1 MADKSQ
7 NSSTREVSDIHT
19 NTSGVLSPWRSA
31 THSDELL
38 DRRMDLIPCVSG
50 MSREQNT
57 DPVMTLP
64 FTSDTNQLRLS
75 RPCMLI
81 TYCN

>member
-1 MADKSQ
+1 MVDKSQ

-19 NTSGVLSPWRSA
+19 HTSGVLSPWHRPVIKI
-31 THSDELL
+31 LL
-38 DRRMDLIPCVSG
+38 DRSIEFIPGVSG
-50 MSREQNT
+50 MRREQNT
-57 DPVMTLP
+57 DPVMTVP
-64 FTSDTNQLRLS
+64 FTSDTNQSRLS